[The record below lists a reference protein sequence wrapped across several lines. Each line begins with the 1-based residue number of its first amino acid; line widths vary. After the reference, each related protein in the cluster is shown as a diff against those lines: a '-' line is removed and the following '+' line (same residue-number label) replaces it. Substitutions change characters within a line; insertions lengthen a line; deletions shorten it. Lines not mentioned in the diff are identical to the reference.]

1 MLVGLPM
8 RLALTL
14 AACKIAPRAEI
25 QRVVRAHVTPDDVA
39 YSDFAGFFEVKPV
52 ARVVY
57 DYWSSSALLAT
68 HVPGRDF
75 TPAEKRAV
83 SVLILRADDAARFT
97 NFFGGQWQ
105 AVTGPFGDSQDFSRL
120 ARLPLVGKR
129 IAHHAAQ
136 PQTERYQLQIFRR
149 LSAFRA
155 SDSRPPVFAR
165 TDPSR
170 AWGVRASLQ

>member
-25 QRVVRAHVTPDDVA
+25 QRVVRAQVTRDDVA

-83 SVLILRADDAARFT
+83 SVLILRADEAARFT

-105 AVTGPFGDSQDFSRL
+105 TVSAPFGDTQDFSAL
-120 ARLPLVGKR
+120 ARLPLLGPR
-129 IAHHAAQ
+129 LAHYCLQRQNEHY
-136 PQTERYQLQIFRR
+136 RLQIFRR
-149 LSAFRA
+149 VSPA
-155 SDSRPPVFAR
+155 SPR
-165 TDPSR
+165 
-170 AWGVRASLQ
+170 